1 MFYFL
6 NKVTKAMRAA
16 KVFLAE
22 NELDEESM
30 NRKKGGGT
38 APKRLQF
45 GLFSFIEPAK
55 FECKTIIYI
64 YK

>member
-1 MFYFL
+1 
-6 NKVTKAMRAA
+6 MRAA

-45 GLFSFIEPAK
+45 GLFSFIEPGK
-55 FECKTIIYI
+55 F
-64 YK
+64 